1 MYRRRMVWKKENSRE
16 KYDPQIRFVL
26 SAGLGGQCVQVRA
39 EAAAYHLSYFFH
51 NILRELSMH
60 IMATPVS
67 AKMAAQMLAN
77 PMKPRDHYQQLYEQR
92 YDDILNCYGA
102 SAAGDGDG
110 SRDSLHG

>member
-1 MYRRRMVWKKENSRE
+1 MVWKKENSRE

-26 SAGLGGQCVQVRA
+26 SAGLGASAFKSELKPRHIICRIFPQYPERV
-39 EAAAYHLSYFFH
+39 EYAYHGDSR
-51 NILRELSMH
+51 IGEDGCPDVGEPDE
-60 IMATPVS
+60 AE
-67 AKMAAQMLAN
+67 
-77 PMKPRDHYQQLYEQR
+77 DHYQQLYEQR